1 MERCRHW
8 GQVLMIYWRILTTY
22 GTTGY
27 QVMDGNL
34 EGAVLFDDAG
44 APLTGSFGY
53 EVTDTNPTLPGWAN
67 A

>member
-1 MERCRHW
+1 
-8 GQVLMIYWRILTTY
+8 MIYWRILTTY